1 MIGDSNDETNFADK
15 LLLTNKQVSNLG
27 KAFGNYLSAYIKL
40 SKTQLSK
47 IVQLGGFLCKLLDPL
62 LKTGLP
68 LMKHVL

>member
-27 KAFGNYLSAYIKL
+27 KAFGNYLSADVKL

>member
-27 KAFGNYLSAYIKL
+27 KAFGNYLSADIKL
-40 SKTQLSK
+40 SKPQLSK